1 MWTVYEHRRVR
12 KQLSRLPIDLLKR
25 YETWKDIVRLSGPA
39 GLRLIKGFHDE
50 ALRGDWKG
58 HRSSRLSAQYRV
70 IYRDVRDRCDVLVID
85 VTAHDYRRSEAMSKT
100 PFRRAKQTVEVSVGE
115 SVRLVRELQGLSQN
129 QLAALTG
136 IPQSTISSIENDRV
150 NLGVERAKVLARALK
165 CHPAVLVFPGWEL
178 ARHAAAS

>member
-1 MWTVYEHRRVR
+1 
-12 KQLSRLPIDLLKR
+12 
-25 YETWKDIVRLSGPA
+25 
-39 GLRLIKGFHDE
+39 
-50 ALRGDWKG
+50 
-58 HRSSRLSAQYRV
+58 
-70 IYRDVRDRCDVLVID
+70 
-85 VTAHDYRRSEAMSKT
+85 MSKT

-115 SVRLVRELQGLSQN
+115 SVRIVRELQGLSQN

-178 ARHAAAS
+178 ARHAVA